1 MAVSLLARKMLAS
14 LCLRV
19 LHFCYYLAVSL
30 SNFWKTF
37 DLRKPQHL
45 TAERTKLPSH
55 LALLLVVGED
65 IDAEEI
71 EDSLVECVLRGVT
84 WCQAVGIR
92 QLTVYDSQ
100 GAVSNCSQNIRM
112 RLSADKPPCE
122 DDTESEMEYPL
133 TPPLSDTSESRPL
146 SPDYDDRLGMITMQ
160 VSELQAPKQVTQA
173 WQTKECSQA
182 PKAKKQDHPCRASNS
197 QSCVATIIQ
206 TSYSFGS
213 SLICPDTKAN
223 STQDKR

>member
-100 GAVSNCSQNIRM
+100 GAYRIVAILPIVLDIYQAPCSIVLKIFGCVS
-112 RLSADKPPCE
+112 AP
-122 DDTESEMEYPL
+122 T
-133 TPPLSDTSESRPL
+133 SRPAKTT
-146 SPDYDDRLGMITMQ
+146 P
-160 VSELQAPKQVTQA
+160 
-173 WQTKECSQA
+173 SQ
-182 PKAKKQDHPCRASNS
+182 KWSIH
-197 QSCVATIIQ
+197 
-206 TSYSFGS
+206 
-213 SLICPDTKAN
+213 
-223 STQDKR
+223 